1 MFYSSEHKNDTW
13 NSLVVDMEK
22 VLVVR
27 VEDQSSHSIPL
38 SQGLILSKTLSVS
51 NSVKA
56 ERGEEAA
63 EEKLE
68 G

>member
-1 MFYSSEHKNDTW
+1 
-13 NSLVVDMEK
+13 MEK